1 MKITKCGPV
10 LALGMLFAFLV
21 TSPVHADTVYTYTG
35 TPFTTCFGNYTCTS
49 TGPQI
54 SITFDTTTPLP
65 ANLPYA
71 TEISNEVRMTFVIRD
86 GTGFSLG
93 GTDLS
98 VLAVGTDANGNINQ
112 WSVFALD
119 YQGDMGSSDI
129 AGQSLD
135 FSNILD
141 AGTLVGGGDT
151 RGGPPGTWTVNTPEP
166 SILLLLGAGLLSL
179 ALIGVRR

>member
-1 MKITKCGPV
+1 M
-10 LALGMLFAFLV
+10 
-21 TSPVHADTVYTYTG
+21 
-35 TPFTTCFGNYTCTS
+35 
-49 TGPQI
+49 
-54 SITFDTTTPLP
+54 
-65 ANLPYA
+65 
-71 TEISNEVRMTFVIRD
+71 
-86 GTGFSLG
+86 
-93 GTDLS
+93 
-98 VLAVGTDANGNINQ
+98 GTDANGNINQ

-135 FSNILD
+135 FSEIFE

-151 RGGPPGTWTVNTPEP
+151 ISGPPGTWTVTTPEP